1 MLRTVQ
7 NPTVL
12 RIKASDEG
20 AVRVLTFAR
29 PDKLNAFD
37 SAMWYGL
44 ADALDAA
51 SADDS
56 VHVVVLTGE
65 GRAFS
70 AGQDIDEMALLATG
84 QAPEGAEGA
93 FPALLDSLVRFDKP
107 LLAAVNGMGIGI
119 GATILAHCDLVVMA
133 QSARLKTPFAQMGV
147 APEAASSYLLPLRLG
162 PTLAADM
169 LLRGRWLS
177 AEEALSTGLALEVV
191 SDDEVVSRTVE
202 LATEVAV
209 APLGSLRAI
218 VGTMR
223 AAHRDAISAAR
234 RREDA
239 AFEELLAGFV
249 PPI

>member
-1 MLRTVQ
+1 VS
-7 NPTVL
+7 
-12 RIKASDEG
+12 RIKAGDEG

-29 PDKLNAFD
+29 PEKLNAFD

-44 ADALDAA
+44 AEALDSA

-84 QAPEGAEGA
+84 QAPAGAEGA
-93 FPALLDSLVRFDKP
+93 FPSLLDAIGRFDKP

-119 GATILAHCDLVVMA
+119 GATILGHCDLVVMA
-133 QSARLKTPFAQMGV
+133 ETARLKTPFAQMGV

-162 PTLAADM
+162 PSLAADM
-169 LLRGRWLS
+169 LLRGRWLTS
-177 AEEALSTGLALEVV
+177 GEALAEGLALEVV
-191 SDDEVVSRTVE
+191 PDEQVVGRAVE
-202 LATEVAV
+202 LATEIAA
-209 APLGSLRAI
+209 APLPSLRAI

-223 AAHRDAISAAR
+223 GAHRDAITAAR
-234 RREDA
+234 AREDA
-239 AFEELLAGFV
+239 AFEALLATFI

>member
-1 MLRTVQ
+1 MQ

-12 RIKASDEG
+12 RIKATDEG

-44 ADALDAA
+44 ASALDNA
-51 SADDS
+51 STDDS

-70 AGQDIDEMALLATG
+70 AGQDIDEMTLLAAG

-93 FPALLDSLVRFDKP
+93 FPALLDALGRFDKP
-107 LLAAVNGMGIGI
+107 LLAAVNGFGIGI
-119 GATILAHCDLVVMA
+119 GATILGHCDLVVMA
-133 QSARLKTPFAQMGV
+133 QSARLKTPFAPMGV

-162 PTLAADM
+162 PALAADM
-169 LLRGRWLS
+169 LLRGRWIT
-177 AEEALSTGLALEVV
+177 AEEALSAGLALEVV
-191 SDDEVVSRTVE
+191 PDDEVLARTVE
-202 LATEVAV
+202 LAREVAA
-209 APLGSLRAI
+209 APLASLRAI

-223 AAHRDAISAAR
+223 AAHHDAIVAAR
-234 RREDA
+234 AREDA
-239 AFEELLAGFV
+239 AFEALLATFV